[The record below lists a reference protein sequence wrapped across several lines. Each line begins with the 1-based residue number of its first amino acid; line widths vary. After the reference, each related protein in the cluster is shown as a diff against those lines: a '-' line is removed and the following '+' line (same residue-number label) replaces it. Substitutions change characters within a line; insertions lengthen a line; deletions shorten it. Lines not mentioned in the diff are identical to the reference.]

1 MPKVFAFYSLKP
13 GVSKEDFE
21 EWSRDV
27 DQKTMIQQ
35 PGVRRF
41 EVYRVNGAI
50 AGDASFDF
58 VEDIDVD
65 DLDEWRSMTERE
77 EVQPLIAPFEEMVQ
91 ADQMVMVF
99 ADKV

>member
-13 GVSKEDFE
+13 GVSREQFE
-21 EWSRDV
+21 EWSREV
-27 DQKTMIQQ
+27 DQKVMIQQ
-35 PGVRRF
+35 PGVTRF
-41 EVYRVNGAI
+41 EVYRVEGAM
-50 AGDASFDF
+50 AGAASFDF

-77 EVQPLIAPFEEMVQ
+77 EVQPLIAPFEEMVE

-99 ADKV
+99 GDKV